1 MRDPKGLM
9 FSIHVACIEK
19 KADEVYHFLV
29 LYIMHYCV
37 YLNMALALGDGTKH
51 AAHGKGL

>member
-1 MRDPKGLM
+1 MHYCVYLNMALM

-37 YLNMALALGDGTKH
+37 YLNMASSL
-51 AAHGKGL
+51 GKGL